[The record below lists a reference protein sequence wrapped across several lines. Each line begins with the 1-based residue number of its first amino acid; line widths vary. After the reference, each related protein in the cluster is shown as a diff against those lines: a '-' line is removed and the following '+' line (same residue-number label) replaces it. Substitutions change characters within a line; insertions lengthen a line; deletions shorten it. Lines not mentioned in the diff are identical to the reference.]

1 MTKRVS
7 ESDILTS
14 LSALASSELYT
25 PKDRYHDFR
34 KIFMGSDEGKR
45 ALREIVSWGRLLNEP
60 KLPNPIDPYRLAI
73 REGERNIVRRLIAT
87 VYIEPPERP
96 TKSQRS
102 E

>member
-1 MTKRVS
+1 MTRRVS

-14 LSALASSELYT
+14 LSALASNERCT

-60 KLPNPIDPYRLAI
+60 NLPNPIDPYQLAV
-73 REGERNIVRRLIAT
+73 RMGERNIVRRLIAT

>member
-1 MTKRVS
+1 MTKDVS
-7 ESDILTS
+7 ESDILT
-14 LSALASSELYT
+14 ALASLPSSERYL

-34 KIFMGSDEGKR
+34 KLFMGSEEGKR
-45 ALREIVSWGRLLNEP
+45 VLREIASWGRLLNEP
-60 KLPNPIDPYRLAI
+60 KLPNPIDPYRLAL